1 MSFSPPLLDMA
12 ERAAAR
18 SRPLGGRL
26 SVLVLSAAP
35 TAGRVVRRALHPV
48 RRVVVAREARRGLKL
63 ALRLRP
69 DVLLVDDPMP
79 GAGPDGLLRALRR
92 EPRLRDL
99 PVLLLSHAAWMRG
112 LGRRGRKAGW
122 SLAAQLERH
131 VDERTAELRQLAA
144 EMEAAESRERS
155 EIARELHDDLG
166 QMLAAVNIRLALLG
180 RHPRED
186 VRQTADE
193 LSALVDR
200 AQRCARSLAAR
211 LSPAV
216 LNQLGLVPALE
227 WLADEFRASHGLQVV
242 VDDDGVP
249 KPLSQTAR
257 SIVYRA
263 VQALLLN
270 VGQHAGVRGARV
282 QLRTRGGTMC
292 VRISDEGA
300 GGASSPGGSV
310 GPRQAGLGLRAVR
323 ERLSYI
329 GGRFTLRSVP
339 GDGTEAV
346 LTVPLESPEGLEA
359 GRRGG
364 GRRGR
369 RP

>member
-1 MSFSPPLLDMA
+1 MSVSPPLLGMA
-12 ERAAAR
+12 ERAAALTR
-18 SRPLGGRL
+18 SLGGRV

-35 TAGRVVRRALHPV
+35 TAGRVVRRALNPV
-48 RRVVVAREARRGLKL
+48 RRVMVAREARRGLKL

-69 DVLLVDDPMP
+69 DVLLVDDQMP

-99 PVLLLSHAAWMRG
+99 PVLVLGHAAWMRG
-112 LGRRGRKAGW
+112 LGHRRRLAGW
-122 SLAAQLERH
+122 NLAAQLERH
-131 VDERTAELRQLAA
+131 VDERTSQLRQLAA
-144 EMEAAESRERS
+144 EMEAAENRERS

-166 QMLAAVNIRLALLG
+166 QVLAAVNIRLALLS
-180 RHPRED
+180 RHPRAE
-186 VRQTADE
+186 VRQSADE

-227 WLADEFRASHGLQVV
+227 WLAEEFRASHGLQVV
-242 VDDDGVP
+242 VDDDGSP
-249 KPLSQTAR
+249 KPLSQAAR

-282 QLRTRGGTMC
+282 QLRTRSGAMW

-300 GGASSPGGSV
+300 GGAPSPGGPG
-310 GPRQAGLGLRAVR
+310 GPRQPGLGLRAVR
-323 ERLSYI
+323 ERLSYV

-346 LTVPLESPEGLEA
+346 LTVPLDLPEVPA
-359 GRRGG
+359 AD
-364 GRRGR
+364 RRGR
-369 RP
+369 GRGDGRP